1 LFLSSD
7 KKFTTHP
14 TLFHLETKSI
24 AQTPGAGLKV
34 WRFSGATRSS
44 SSFTNRSPPGN
55 GADTQISHN
64 HSQPVANHWFAGSVN
79 PKEVSMKFAL
89 KSLNTLVLAGLL
101 ATVGAGAA
109 LAQAP
114 MPASSAMGGQHMDMM
129 GQHGDPHMDKMG
141 RQDPAKMQAWV
152 AKHQADLKAKLKI
165 TAQQEAAWTTYTAAM
180 QPPAHMEQRPTPDQ
194 RAEMDKLTTPE
205 RIDKMHALQTER
217 MAEHS
222 AMMKKHGDA
231 TKAFYAVLSPEQ
243 KKTFDAEHA
252 HGAPKDHGPGHPD
265 GPMKH
270 KN

>member
-1 LFLSSD
+1 
-7 KKFTTHP
+7 
-14 TLFHLETKSI
+14 
-24 AQTPGAGLKV
+24 
-34 WRFSGATRSS
+34 
-44 SSFTNRSPPGN
+44 
-55 GADTQISHN
+55 
-64 HSQPVANHWFAGSVN
+64 
-79 PKEVSMKFAL
+79 MKFAL

-114 MPASSAMGGQHMDMM
+114 APMPASSSAMGGQHMD
-129 GQHGDPHMDKMG
+129 KMAH
-141 RQDPAKMQAWV
+141 QDPAKMQAWV

>member
-1 LFLSSD
+1 
-7 KKFTTHP
+7 
-14 TLFHLETKSI
+14 
-24 AQTPGAGLKV
+24 
-34 WRFSGATRSS
+34 
-44 SSFTNRSPPGN
+44 
-55 GADTQISHN
+55 
-64 HSQPVANHWFAGSVN
+64 
-79 PKEVSMKFAL
+79 MKFAL

-114 MPASSAMGGQHMDMM
+114 APALPASSAMGGQHMGKM
-129 GQHGDPHMDKMG
+129 GHHGDQHMDKMG
-141 RQDPAKMQAWV
+141 RHDPAKMQAWV
-152 AKHQADLKAKLKI
+152 AKHQAELKAKLKI

-180 QPPAHMEQRPTPDQ
+180 QPPAHMGQPPMPGQ

-217 MAEHS
+217 MAERS

-252 HGAPKDHGPGHPD
+252 HGAPKDHGHPE
-265 GPMKH
+265 GAMQR

>member
-1 LFLSSD
+1 
-7 KKFTTHP
+7 
-14 TLFHLETKSI
+14 
-24 AQTPGAGLKV
+24 
-34 WRFSGATRSS
+34 
-44 SSFTNRSPPGN
+44 
-55 GADTQISHN
+55 
-64 HSQPVANHWFAGSVN
+64 
-79 PKEVSMKFAL
+79 MKFAL

-114 MPASSAMGGQHMDMM
+114 APAAPPPAMGEH
-129 GQHGDPHMDKMG
+129 HGDPHMGMMG
-141 RQDPAKMQAWV
+141 HQDPAKMQAWV

-165 TAQQEAAWTTYTAAM
+165 TAQQEAAWTTYAAAM
-180 QPPAHMEQRPTPDQ
+180 QPPAHMDQRPMSGQ

-205 RIDKMHALQTER
+205 RIDKMQALQTER
-217 MAEHS
+217 MAERS

-252 HGAPKDHGPGHPD
+252 HGAPKDHGPGHHE
-265 GPMKH
+265 GAMQR